1 MSVLWRPGFP
11 IGEVGNVALKIAML
25 VALGNP
31 RTLHH
36 QRRALLHS
44 TVARHR
50 HAARRAI
57 HARHQLPSRP
67 SAKRAILQRHVYRR
81 LPTGIRLLVLGGGRL
96 YPSSIPALDSI
107 RSQNAHSKHSALG
120 KLWKEPVAQ
129 ALACAHFISFSAG
142 P

>member
-1 MSVLWRPGFP
+1 MRMLWRPSLA
-11 IGEVGNVALKIAML
+11 IGEVGNVTLKIAML

-50 HAARRAI
+50 HAARRAVR
-57 HARHQLPSRP
+57 ARHELPSRP
-67 SAKRAILQRHVYRR
+67 PAKRAILQSHDFCLCSGRSER
-81 LPTGIRLLVLGGGRL
+81 PTHF
-96 YPSSIPALDSI
+96 PTQDSI
-107 RSQNAHSKHSALG
+107 RARSRDGKQSALG

-129 ALACAHFISFSAG
+129 ALACAHFVSFTA
-142 P
+142 